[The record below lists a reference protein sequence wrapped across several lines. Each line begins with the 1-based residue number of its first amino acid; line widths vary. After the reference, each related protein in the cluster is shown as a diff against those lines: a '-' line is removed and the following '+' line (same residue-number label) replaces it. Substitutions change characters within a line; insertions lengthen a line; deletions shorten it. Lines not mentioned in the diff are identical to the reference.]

1 MQEYAKERI
10 GLVAGWGSFPVE
22 VAQQLRAC
30 EKDVY
35 VVALKGHAERRLE
48 LLATKTK
55 WLGVLKLGHHMKFF
69 KEHNI
74 TKVVLAGKLFKDK
87 ILYHGRG
94 WIDHAPDF
102 TCMRIL
108 GGSFVT
114 KTRDGR
120 DDTVLNAVV
129 DAFQKRG
136 IEVLAVTDVA
146 PTLLAREAHLTRSV
160 PSKSQ
165 LLDIEFGWSIAQQ
178 MGGLDVGQSITV
190 KDQVVLGVEAIE
202 GTDALIARTGAV
214 CPRGG
219 FTLIKVAKPNQDMR
233 FDVPTIG
240 LRTMEQAVRA
250 GCACIAIE
258 ANRTIVVDRDA
269 TLDFANQHRL
279 SIISLG
285 CQASQATS
293 STSEILPIALDNW
306 LRAA

>member
-1 MQEYAKERI
+1 MQENENERI

-22 VAQQLRAC
+22 VAQQLRANG
-30 EKDVY
+30 KDVY

-48 LLATKTK
+48 LLAAKTK
-55 WLGVLKLGHHMKFF
+55 WLGVLKLGHHMSFF
-69 KEHNI
+69 KEHHI

-129 DAFQKRG
+129 DAFQQRG
-136 IEVLAVTDVA
+136 MDILAVTEVA
-146 PTLLAREAHLTRSV
+146 PTLLAREAQLTQSK

-202 GTDALIARTGAV
+202 GTDALIARTGAI

-258 ANRTIVVDRDA
+258 ADRTIVVDRDA
-269 TLDFANQHRL
+269 TLQFANQHRL
-279 SIISLG
+279 SIVSLG
-285 CQASQATS
+285 CQDLKASPSA
-293 STSEILPIALDNW
+293 SESLPIALDNW